1 MRHDAPTTPPP
12 NDAPTTPQRRPN
24 DAHFIIDERISITQ
38 SNQIDH
44 FNHWGSLQE
53 EGEARRW
60 EEKEKEKE
68 KEEEEE
74 EETSLWYAN
83 QLEHFHWL
91 LRLVSLNQT
100 LP

>member
-12 NDAPTTPQRRPN
+12 NDAPATPQRRPN

-53 EGEARRW
+53 E
-60 EEKEKEKE
+60 EKEKEKE
-68 KEEEEE
+68 KEEEK